1 MTIASK
7 QVVTAADILSV
18 QAKANIAEADAIHAQ
33 QRADAAYAL
42 ALSSSGQTGAPGSVW
57 REGNGPP
64 ASIVGIQ
71 GDLYLDGLTGDV
83 YIRGPASYSVVCN
96 IKGIPGT
103 PGGPQGPAGVGV
115 VSGSINGSG
124 HLIIAKTDGSTFD
137 AGLLPSNVT
146 TLASIPQT
154 GAATGQ
160 GIQWNGSMW
169 APGTFATTLASLPQT
184 GATTGQAILWN
195 GSIWQ
200 PGTVVVS
207 QTLGGLPQTGAT
219 TGQAVVW
226 NGTTWAPG
234 SVVRT
239 IAGLPQT
246 AATTGQA
253 IVWSGSQ
260 WQPGT
265 VAASQ
270 TLAGLPQTG
279 ATTGQAVVWNGTAWA
294 PGTVSGG
301 SGGGVITVPSGVTGV
316 LDGAGLL
323 TFTYANGDTA
333 KFVGIYDLGPP
344 VLPAGVS
351 PNSLSV
357 INVAPGTVWPN
368 LGTALLGLADNGTV
382 NIAAGHYLQSCN
394 VDPTIFPTGITING
408 AGAYLTILDG
418 RGGIGAGH
426 RLAQGKGVIL
436 VHGNATINNVG
447 FVGGGAADRV
457 SDGEAGFYFDGNV
470 GTVLINRCAFDNNEN
485 GIFANNAT
493 AGGGGS
499 LTVQYCNF
507 GKNISNS
514 QAGDGGGHDNYIQCD
529 FITYMNNIFY
539 GSIDGHNLKVR
550 NTIATLVTNGN
561 YFGRKAGR
569 CVDIPSGSSHVWTS
583 GATSADTFT
592 NWPGASTNCIGYA
605 DESSGTGWAGATIT
619 NAKLDIGRFDSV
631 IWNNG
636 PGSTLTF
643 VTPTQTWFTDAGT
656 GLAPTLNIQGPGSVV
671 GITTTV
677 GTVNPTGIAAPAS
690 PL

>member
-115 VSGSINGSG
+115 VSGAINGSG
-124 HLIIAKTDGSTFD
+124 HLIITKTDGSTFD

-146 TLASIPQT
+146 TLASLPQTGAFNGQVIQWGGAQWQPGSVVITQTLAGLPQT

-160 GIQWNGSMW
+160 
-169 APGTFATTLASLPQT
+169 
-184 GATTGQAILWN
+184 
-195 GSIWQ
+195 
-200 PGTVVVS
+200 
-207 QTLGGLPQTGAT
+207 
-219 TGQAVVW
+219 
-226 NGTTWAPG
+226 
-234 SVVRT
+234 
-239 IAGLPQT
+239 
-246 AATTGQA
+246 A
-253 IVWSGSQ
+253 IVWSGTQ
-260 WQPGT
+260 WQPGN
-265 VAASQ
+265 VAA

-279 ATTGQAVVWNGTAWA
+279 ATTGQAVVWNGTIWA

-301 SGGGVITVPSGVTGV
+301 GGGGVITVPAGTTGV
-316 LDGAGLL
+316 LDSAGVL
-323 TFTYANGDTA
+323 TFTYANSDTA
-333 KFVGIYDLGPP
+333 KFVGTYDLGPP
-344 VLPAGVS
+344 VLPPGVA
-351 PNSLSV
+351 PHSLSV
-357 INVAPGTVWPN
+357 INVALGTIWPN
-368 LGTALLGLADNGTV
+368 VGTALLGLADNGTINV
-382 NIAAGHYLQSCN
+382 AAGTYFQSWN
-394 VDPTIFPTGITING
+394 VDPTVFSNITING
-408 AGAYLTILDG
+408 AGAYLTIFDG

-426 RLAQGKGVIL
+426 RLAQGKGVAL
-436 VHGNATINNVG
+436 FHGNFTINNCG
-447 FVGGGAADRV
+447 FTGGGGADRV
-457 SDGEAGFYFDGNV
+457 SDGEAGLYFDGNV
-470 GTVLINRCAFDNNEN
+470 GTGLVNRCAFDNCEN

-493 AGGGGS
+493 PGGGAH
-499 LTVQYCNF
+499 LTVQACNF
-507 GKNISNS
+507 GKNVSNG

-529 FITYMNNIFY
+529 FITYTNNIFY
-539 GSIDGHNLKVR
+539 GCADGHNLKVR
-550 NTIATLVTNGN
+550 NTIATLTTNGN

-583 GATSADTFT
+583 GAISADTFT

-636 PGSTLTF
+636 SGSTVTF

-677 GTVNPTGIAAPAS
+677 GTVTPTGIAAPAS